1 MLEVGMEDSVI
12 KEKLLALYRNDKS
25 LNEKLNNLTTRL
37 TQVEDQLD
45 LVDRKYNPNLTYK
58 DFSDI
63 EIFEMKKSY
72 SYEKLAHRMG
82 CSVST
87 IKRICNRVKEGQHE

>member
-1 MLEVGMEDSVI
+1 MDDSLI
-12 KEKLLALYRNDKS
+12 KEKLLALYKNDKS
-25 LNEKLNNLTTRL
+25 LSEKLNNLSTRL
-37 TQVEDQLD
+37 AQVENQLD

-58 DFSDI
+58 DFTAI

-72 SYEKLAHRMG
+72 SYEKLANRMG

-87 IKRICNRVKEGQHE
+87 IKRICQRAKEVQHG